1 MANLRIIDI
10 LERGEIG
17 QPVTAHGW
25 VRSRRDSKA
34 VTFLVIGDGSS
45 LKTLQA
51 VVDPGIPV
59 IDAEGQAVDGG
70 LAHVGTGASV
80 SVAGELVASLGKGQA
95 VELKATRVTVLGLA
109 DQESYPLQKK
119 GHSMEFLR
127 SIAHLRSRSNVF
139 GAVFRIRAALAQA
152 THRFFSGRGFHY
164 VHTPIIT
171 ASDCEGA
178 GAMFEVR
185 ATTHAATPA
194 EAAKAG
200 HFFGKPAMLTV
211 SGQLNAEALAY
222 GLGRVY
228 TFGPTFR
235 AENSN
240 TNRHLAEFWMIEP
253 EAAFFDIHDDMDLA
267 EAYLQALIDTV
278 FAERGDDV
286 ELLNQFVDKDLVK
299 TLETTRSSTFVRLTY
314 TEAVEILLKSG
325 KAFEF
330 PVAWG
335 ADLQSEHERFL
346 TEEHFKQPVI
356 LTGYPKDIKSFY
368 MFQNPDGKTV
378 AAMDV
383 LVPRIGEI
391 IGGSQREPRLPR
403 LEARIT
409 ELGMKLEDYTWYLD
423 LNRFGAVP
431 HAGFGLGFERAV
443 MFCTGMVNIRDVV
456 PFPRAVGQAAF

>member
-1 MANLRIIDI
+1 MAGLTLDEI
-10 LERGEIG
+10 LTQKAVGDR
-17 QPVTAHGW
+17 VVARGW

-34 VTFLVIGDGSS
+34 VTFLALADGSS
-45 LKTLQA
+45 MKTLQ
-51 VVDPGIPV
+51 VV
-59 IDAEGQAVDGG
+59 IDEKTANLAALEG
-70 LAHVGTGASV
+70 VGTGASV
-80 SVAGELVASLGKGQA
+80 AVDGELVASLGKGQA
-95 VELKATRVTVLGLA
+95 VELKATSIEVYGLA
-109 DQESYPLQKK
+109 DPETYPLQKK

-127 SIAHLRSRSNVF
+127 SIAHLRSRSNAF
-139 GAVFRIRAALAQA
+139 GAVFRIRATLAQA
-152 THRFFSGRGFHY
+152 THRFFASRRFHY

-185 ATTHAATPA
+185 ANS
-194 EAAKAG
+194 KDD
-200 HFFGKPAMLTV
+200 FFGKPAMLTV
-211 SGQLNAEALAY
+211 SGQLNAESLAY

-267 EAYLQALIDTV
+267 EGYLKHLITSV
-278 FAERGDDV
+278 FEERGDDL
-286 ELLNQFVDKDLVK
+286 EFLNSFIDKDLIK
-299 TLETTRSSTFVRLTY
+299 TLELTRDKTFIRLTY

-325 KAFEF
+325 KQFEF
-330 PVAWG
+330 PVSWG
-335 ADLQSEHERFL
+335 SDLQSEHERFL
-346 TEEHFKQPVI
+346 TEEHFGQPVI
-356 LTGYPKDIKSFY
+356 LTGYPKDIKAFY

-391 IGGSQREPRLPR
+391 IGGSQREHRLDR
-403 LEARIT
+403 LTSRLT
-409 ELGMKLEDYTWYLD
+409 ELGMHLEDYSWYLD
-423 LNRFGAVP
+423 LHRFGAVP

>member
-1 MANLRIIDI
+1 MAGLTLDEI
-10 LERGEIG
+10 LTQKVVGDR
-17 QPVTAHGW
+17 VVAKGW

-34 VTFLVIGDGSS
+34 VTFLALSDGASG
-45 LKTLQA
+45 KTLQ
-51 VVDPGIPV
+51 VV
-59 IDAEGQAVDGG
+59 IDEATAGKDGLTG
-70 LAHVGTGASV
+70 VGTGASV
-80 SVAGELVASLGKGQA
+80 AIEGELVASPGKGQA
-95 VELKATRVTVLGLA
+95 IELKALAIEVYGLA
-109 DQESYPLQKK
+109 DPESYPLQKK

-127 SIAHLRSRSNVF
+127 SIAHLRARSNAF
-139 GAVFRIRAALAQA
+139 GAVFRIRATLAQA
-152 THRFFSGRGFHY
+152 THRFFASRKFHY

-178 GAMFEVR
+178 GAMFEV
-185 ATTHAATPA
+185 
-194 EAAKAG
+194 KANSKD
-200 HFFGKPAMLTV
+200 HFFGRPAMLTV

-267 EAYLQALIDTV
+267 EAYLKSLITAV
-278 FAERGDDV
+278 FDERRDDL
-286 ELLNQFVDKDLVK
+286 ELLNTHIDKDLIK
-299 TLETTRSSTFVRLTY
+299 TLELTRDTKFTRLTY
-314 TEAVEILLKSG
+314 TEAVDILVKSG

-330 PVAWG
+330 PVSWG
-335 ADLQSEHERFL
+335 MDLQSEHERFL
-346 TEEHFKQPVI
+346 TEEHFKHPVI
-356 LTGYPKDIKSFY
+356 LTGYPKDIKAFY
-368 MFQNPDGKTV
+368 MFQNDDGKTV

-391 IGGSQREPRLPR
+391 IGGSQREHRLPR
-403 LEARIT
+403 LEARLT
-409 ELGMKLEDYTWYLD
+409 ELGMNLEDYTWYLD
-423 LNRFGAVP
+423 LHRYGAVP

>member
-1 MANLRIIDI
+1 MAKECLAEL
-10 LERGEIG
+10 LETGVIG
-17 QPVTAHGW
+17 ARATARGW
-25 VRSRRDSKA
+25 VRSRRDSKTLSF
-34 VTFLVIGDGSS
+34 VVLNDGT
-45 LKTLQA
+45 TLQTLQ
-51 VVDPGIPV
+51 VVIEATVPGYEALLPR
-59 IDAEGQAVDGG
+59 
-70 LAHVGTGASV
+70 LTTGASV
-80 SVAGELVASLGKGQA
+80 EVEGVLVESPGAGQR
-95 VELKATRVTVLGLA
+95 VELKAESVTLLGDA
-109 DQESYPLQKK
+109 DPETYPLQKK

-139 GAVFRIRAALAQA
+139 GAVFRIRATLAQA
-152 THRFFSGRGFHY
+152 THRYFSGKHFQY

-185 ATTHAATPA
+185 ASS
-194 EAAKAG
+194 KDD
-200 HFFGKPAMLTV
+200 FFGKPAMLTV
-211 SGQLNAEALAY
+211 SGQLNGEALAY
-222 GLGRVY
+222 GLGRIY

-267 EAYLQALIDTV
+267 EGYLKHLVTTV
-278 FAERGDDV
+278 LSERGDDV
-286 ELLNQFVDKDLVK
+286 ELLNRFVDKGLIAGLENTRDK
-299 TLETTRSSTFVRLTY
+299 TFIRLSY
-314 TEAVEILLKSG
+314 TEAVAILEKASAG
-325 KAFEF
+325 GRAFEF

-335 ADLQSEHERFL
+335 SDLQSEHERFL

-368 MFQNPDGKTV
+368 MFQNEDDRTV

-391 IGGSQREPRLPR
+391 IGGSQREHRLPR

-409 ELGMKLEDYTWYLD
+409 ELGMRLEDYSWYLD
-423 LNRFGAVP
+423 LNRYGAVP

-443 MFCTGMVNIRDVV
+443 MYCTGMVNIRDVV

>member
-1 MANLRIIDI
+1 MARPCIAEI
-10 LERGEIG
+10 LESGVIG
-17 QPVTAHGW
+17 TRATVGGW

-34 VTFLVIGDGSS
+34 LSFLVLSDGSTIQ
-45 LKTLQA
+45 TLQV
-51 VVDPGIPV
+51 VVDATVPGYT
-59 IDAEGQAVDGG
+59 DF
-70 LAHVGTGASV
+70 LADLTTGASV
-80 SVAGELVASLGKGQA
+80 EIVGELVESPGKGQR
-95 VELKATRVTVLGLA
+95 VELRADTLVVLGKA
-109 DQESYPLQKK
+109 DPETYPLQKK

-127 SIAHLRSRSNVF
+127 SIAHLRARSNVF
-139 GAVFRIRAALAQA
+139 GAVFRIRACLAQA
-152 THRFFSGRGFHY
+152 THRFFAQRHFYY

-178 GAMFEVR
+178 GAMFEVK
-185 ATTHAATPA
+185 ATT
-194 EAAKAG
+194 KD

-240 TNRHLAEFWMIEP
+240 TNRHLAEFWMVEP

-267 EAYLQALIDTV
+267 EGYLQYLVSAVLD
-278 FAERGDDV
+278 ERGDDV
-286 ELLNQFVDKDLVK
+286 ELLNKFVDKELIR
-299 TLETTRSSTFVRLTY
+299 TLENTRDSKFVRMTY
-314 TEAVEILLKSG
+314 TEAVDLLLKCG
-325 KAFEF
+325 HPFEF
-330 PVAWG
+330 PVSWG
-335 ADLQSEHERFL
+335 GDLQSEHERFL
-346 TEEHFKQPVI
+346 AEKHFKQPVI
-356 LTGYPKDIKSFY
+356 LTGYPKEIKSFY
-368 MFQNPDGKTV
+368 MFQNEDDKTV

-391 IGGSQREPRLPR
+391 IGGSQREHRLDR
-403 LEARIT
+403 LEARIL
-409 ELGMKLEDYTWYLD
+409 EVGMQLEDYSWYLD

>member
-1 MANLRIIDI
+1 MLRPRIIDL
-10 LERGEIG
+10 LEHGQIG
-17 QPVTAHGW
+17 QTVSAQGW

-34 VTFLVIGDGSS
+34 VTFLVLSDGSS
-45 LKTLQA
+45 IKTLQ
-51 VVDPGIPV
+51 VVIDPGI
-59 IDAEGQAVDGG
+59 EGHDTLTQ
-70 LAHVGTGASV
+70 VGTGASV
-80 SVAGELVASLGKGQA
+80 AVDGELVASPGKGQA
-95 VELKATRVTVLGLA
+95 VELKATRVRVLGLA
-109 DQESYPLQKK
+109 DQETYPLQKK

-139 GAVFRIRAALAQA
+139 GAVFRIRATLAQA
-152 THRFFSGRGFHY
+152 THRFFSQQGFQY

-178 GAMFEVR
+178 GAMFEV
-185 ATTHAATPA
+185 
-194 EAAKAG
+194 KANSKD
-200 HFFGKPAMLTV
+200 HFFGRPAMLTV

-267 EAYLQALIDTV
+267 EAYLKSLVEAV

-286 ELLNQFVDKDLVK
+286 EFLGQFVDKDLVK
-299 TLETTRSSTFVRLTY
+299 TLENTRSSGFVRITY
-314 TEAVEILLKSG
+314 SDAIDILQ
-325 KAFEF
+325 KAGRSFEF
-330 PVAWG
+330 PIAWG
-335 ADLQSEHERFL
+335 ADIQTEHERFL

-356 LTGYPKDIKSFY
+356 VTGYPKDIKSFY
-368 MFQNPDGKTV
+368 MFQNDDGRTV

-391 IGGSQREPRLPR
+391 IGGSQREHRLPR

-409 ELGMKLEDYTWYLD
+409 ELGMQLEDYTWYLD
-423 LNRFGAVP
+423 LHRFGAVP